1 MSQKMFKF
9 PDTAKQ
15 SQTSKAQ
22 NTSSAADTLE
32 LPVEQQLN
40 KQFVAKS
47 SLPS

>member
-22 NTSSAADTLE
+22 NTSGAADTLE
-32 LPVEQQLN
+32 SPVEQLN
-40 KQFVAKS
+40 KQFAAKS
-47 SLPS
+47 SLSA